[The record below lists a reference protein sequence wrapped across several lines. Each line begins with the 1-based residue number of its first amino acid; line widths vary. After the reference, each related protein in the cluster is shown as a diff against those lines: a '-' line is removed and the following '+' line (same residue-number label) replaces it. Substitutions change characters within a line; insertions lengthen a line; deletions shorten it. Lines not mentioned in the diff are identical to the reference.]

1 MSENKKPTT
10 QEDATMES
18 LSDRNK
24 EMVNA
29 TLKTLSDQN
38 KELANVIL
46 KTLSDQNKELVKSVE
61 KLEKEVF
68 YNRLVFTLFFLAVM
82 FYIDLK
88 VGRLG
93 DVIGV
98 LIEMFMP
105 N

>member
-1 MSENKKPTT
+1 MSENKEPTT
-10 QEDATMES
+10 QEDVT
-18 LSDRNK
+18 LKNNISDRNK
-24 EMVNA
+24 ERIDF
-29 TLKTLSDQN
+29 T
-38 KELANVIL
+38 L
-46 KTLSDQNKELVKSVE
+46 KTLSDQNKELVKAVE

-68 YNRLVFTLFFLAVM
+68 YNRLVFTLFFLAAM

>member
-1 MSENKKPTT
+1 MSENKKLTT

-29 TLKTLSDQN
+29 TM
-38 KELANVIL
+38 

-68 YNRLVFTLFFLAVM
+68 YNRLVFTLFFLAAM

>member
-1 MSENKKPTT
+1 MSENKEPTT
-10 QEDATMES
+10 QEDVTRNS

-24 EMVNA
+24 E
-29 TLKTLSDQN
+29 
-38 KELANVIL
+38 
-46 KTLSDQNKELVKSVE
+46 LVKAVE

-68 YNRLVFTLFFLAVM
+68 YNRLVFTLFFLAAM

-105 N
+105 S

>member
-1 MSENKKPTT
+1 MSENKKLTT

-29 TLKTLSDQN
+29 TM
-38 KELANVIL
+38 
-46 KTLSDQNKELVKSVE
+46 KTLSDQNKELVKAVE

>member
-1 MSENKKPTT
+1 MSENKELTT
-10 QEDATMES
+10 QEDVTQNN

-24 EMVNA
+24 ERIDF
-29 TLKTLSDQN
+29 TLKTLSSQN

-68 YNRLVFTLFFLAVM
+68 YNRLVFTLFFLAAM

-105 N
+105 S

>member
-29 TLKTLSDQN
+29 TM
-38 KELANVIL
+38 
-46 KTLSDQNKELVKSVE
+46 KTLSDQNKELVKAVE

-68 YNRLVFTLFFLAVM
+68 YNRLVFTLFFLAAM

>member
-1 MSENKKPTT
+1 MSENKEPTT
-10 QEDATMES
+10 QGDISQS
-18 LSDRNK
+18 LSDRNQELVK
-24 EMVNA
+24 A

-46 KTLSDQNKELVKSVE
+46 KTLSDQNKELVKAVE

-68 YNRLVFTLFFLAVM
+68 YNRLVFTLFFLAAM

-105 N
+105 S

>member
-1 MSENKKPTT
+1 MSENKEPTT
-10 QEDATMES
+10 QKD
-18 LSDRNK
+18 
-24 EMVNA
+24 V
-29 TLKTLSDQN
+29 TLKS
-38 KELANVIL
+38 
-46 KTLSDQNKELVKSVE
+46 LSDQNKELVKAVE

-68 YNRLVFTLFFLAVM
+68 YNRLVFTLFFLAAM

-105 N
+105 S